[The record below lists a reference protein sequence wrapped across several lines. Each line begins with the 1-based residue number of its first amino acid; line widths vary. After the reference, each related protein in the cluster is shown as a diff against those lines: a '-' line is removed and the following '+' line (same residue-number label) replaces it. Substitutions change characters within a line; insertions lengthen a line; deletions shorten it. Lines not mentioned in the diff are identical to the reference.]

1 MACCDPRVMFALSL
15 GLAGALLAAEA
26 RAEVRAAAPAPCGP
40 RDQVLAALAGG
51 YGETRRAVGLAEN
64 GAAVEILVS
73 DSGSWT
79 IIASLPDGT
88 SCLVASGAAFQM
100 LAPPAAGAPV

>member
-15 GLAGALLAAEA
+15 GLAGALLAVEA
-26 RAEVRAAAPAPCGP
+26 RAAAPAPCGP